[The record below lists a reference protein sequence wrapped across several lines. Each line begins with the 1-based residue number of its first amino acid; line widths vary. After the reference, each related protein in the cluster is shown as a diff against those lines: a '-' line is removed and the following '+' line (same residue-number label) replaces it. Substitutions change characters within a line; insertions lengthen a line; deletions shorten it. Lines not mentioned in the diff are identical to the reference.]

1 MASTGYGLYRVGE
14 NTRIAHRF
22 LSPDPQTFKKQA
34 WAELRDRQ
42 LRPGMPVFIR
52 IFKQSSE
59 LELWLQGQN
68 GWELYRTIDICNW
81 SGKLGPKL
89 KEGDRQSP
97 EGFYT
102 VTKARLNPNSRHH
115 LSFNL
120 GFPNRYD
127 RSLGRTGSFLMV
139 HGGCSS
145 IGCYAVRDHHVE
157 VVYRLVE
164 AALNNGQRAVRVHA
178 FPFRMHEAALDRH
191 RDSKW
196 HEFWSMLKRGYDEFE
211 RNREV
216 PRVRVA
222 NNSYVIN

>member
-120 GFPNRYD
+120 GFPNGDFILAKRMPD
-127 RSLGRTGSFLMV
+127 GTMSTKPFIGSLLSLMTRSATAWACRKTLVASRSLP
-139 HGGCSS
+139 C
-145 IGCYAVRDHHVE
+145 VRCTSGPPSTISPVPSTS
-157 VVYRLVE
+157 
-164 AALNNGQRAVRVHA
+164 AARI
-178 FPFRMHEAALDRH
+178 
-191 RDSKW
+191 
-196 HEFWSMLKRGYDEFE
+196 
-211 RNREV
+211 
-216 PRVRVA
+216 RVA
-222 NNSYVIN
+222 PIWTASTLAHWLSG